1 MEKTDNYTDFN
12 LRNLPTEGH
21 KDVAKFAWDC
31 VGLALAER
39 DRLNLPER
47 WRWNNKMVRGSHW
60 NNTQR
65 SDKGSKITI
74 NLIFSNKQR
83 IVANLTAR
91 NPAAEAIPLDGNNEG
106 VPEVNTYLRKWWIET
121 SQRDSLKSSV
131 DRMEEYGVTFEK
143 PIFNIEKKTPQ
154 TVVMDAFAV
163 LIAPGYWSDIAGEA
177 PYIAFLDAMPIE
189 DIVYKFTVEEKDIA
203 VSDIYSVMGEDREE
217 NVPDAKGNKNS
228 YVKYTDSFKAAQQAK
243 SSKEDIKAG
252 RALVAEVWIRD
263 YSKDKDGKFKYPGNI
278 RTITVVESTKPGGV
292 LLLADVK
299 NPNINP
305 AIDPED
311 ASASYLWDRFP
322 LSKANSFEDTTSI
335 YGYSIVEQVGDLAL
349 KIDEIFSKMI
359 SWAQKTMAPIFV
371 CPNGIGITR
380 EHLKNRVNLVL
391 MPNRPIPLNTM
402 GYIPSP
408 NLPASF
414 MNILQALISFFDRI
428 YAIEEADRGVVPK
441 NVIAASAIT
450 ALQERNE
457 MLMQH
462 KVGAVK
468 YLVGERG
475 KCAISMIQNFA
486 PFAIQVDSDGEQ
498 VEFLG
503 TDLAGRKFN
512 YVVETGSM
520 LPRTSLQTEAMS
532 EKYYQLG
539 AIDRQA
545 LLENTNYPGWKNIV
559 ERVGEGV
566 LGNALQVLVQAGLP
580 QEVARDLQTKLLQS
594 QGGPGGVNQVN
605 VVQGQGG

>member
-1 MEKTDNYTDFN
+1 MEKSENYTDFN
-12 LRNLPTEGH
+12 LRNIPSEGH

-31 VGLALAER
+31 IGIALSER

-65 SDKGSKITI
+65 TSKGSKITV

-91 NPAAEAIPLDGNNEG
+91 NPSAEVVPLDGNDAG
-106 VPEVNTYLRKWWIET
+106 VPEINTYLRKWWIET
-121 SQRDSLKSSV
+121 TQRELLKTSI

-143 PIFNIEKKTPQ
+143 PVWNVEKKTTQ
-154 TVVMDAFAV
+154 TIVMDAFAV
-163 LIAPGYWSDIAGEA
+163 LIAPGYWSDIGGEA

-189 DIVYKFTVEEKDIA
+189 DIVFKFGVDEKDIA
-203 VSDIYSVMGEDREE
+203 ASELYSIMGEDREE
-217 NVPDAKGNKNS
+217 NVPDSKGNKSS

-243 SSKEDIKAG
+243 SSVDGIKAG
-252 RALVAEVWIRD
+252 RALVAELWIRD
-263 YSKDKDGKFKYPGNI
+263 YSKDKEGNDKYPGNI
-278 RTITVVESTKPGGV
+278 RTITVVESTKADGV
-292 LLLADVK
+292 LLADVK

-305 AIDPED
+305 AIAPET
-311 ASASYLWDRFP
+311 ASASYLWNRLP
-322 LSKANSFEDTTSI
+322 ISKANSFEDTTSI

-349 KIDEIFSKMI
+349 KIDEIFSKMV
-359 SWAQKTMAPIFV
+359 SWALKTMAPIFV
-371 CPNGIGITR
+371 CPMGIGIT
-380 EHLKNRVNLVL
+380 EENLKNRVNLVL
-391 MPNRPIPLNTM
+391 RPNRPIPINTI
-402 GYIPSP
+402 GYIPTP

-414 MNILQALISFFDRI
+414 SNILQALISFFDRI

-475 KCAISMIQNFA
+475 KCAISMLQNFA

-520 LPRTSLQTEAMS
+520 LPRTTLQLEAMS
-532 EKYYQLG
+532 EKYYSLG

-545 LLENTNYPGWKNIV
+545 LLENTNYPGWKKIV
-559 ERVGEGV
+559 ERVSEGQ
-566 LGNALQVLVQAGLP
+566 LGNALQILVQAGLP
-580 QEVARDLQTKLLQS
+580 QEVARELQTKLLQS
-594 QGGPGGVNQVN
+594 QGGPGGVAQQN
-605 VVQGQGG
+605 VVQGG

>member
-1 MEKTDNYTDFN
+1 MGKTETYTDYN
-12 LRNLPTEGH
+12 LRNIPAKGH

-31 VGLALAER
+31 VGIALAER

-60 NNTQR
+60 NNTQKT
-65 SDKGSKITI
+65 SKGSKITV

-91 NPAAEAIPLDGNNEG
+91 NPAAEVIPLDGNNDG
-106 VPEVNTYLRKWWIET
+106 VPQINTYLRKWWIE
-121 SQRDSLKSSV
+121 SCQRDSLKSSV

-143 PIFNIEKKTPQ
+143 MVWNTDKETTQ
-154 TVVMDAFAV
+154 TIVMDAFAV
-163 LIAPGYWSDIAGEA
+163 LIAPGYWTDIAAEA

-189 DIVYKFTVEEKDIA
+189 DIVFKFGVEAEDVAI
-203 VSDIYSVMGEDREE
+203 SEIYSIMGEDREKS
-217 NVPDAKGNKNS
+217 VPDPKGNKSS
-228 YVKYTDSFKAAQQAK
+228 YVKYSDTFKTAQQAK
-243 SSKEDIKAG
+243 SSTESIKAG
-252 RALVAEVWIRD
+252 RALVAELWIRD
-263 YSKDKDGKFKYPGNI
+263 YSKDADSNFKYPGNI
-278 RTITVVESTKPGGV
+278 RVVTVVESTKAGGV
-292 LLLADVK
+292 LLLSDVA

-305 AIDPED
+305 ALEPEI
-311 ASASYLWDRFP
+311 ASASYLWNRFP

-349 KIDEIFSKMI
+349 KIDEIFSKMV
-359 SWAQKTMAPIFV
+359 SWALKVMAPIFV
-371 CPNGIGITR
+371 CPTGIGIT
-380 EHLKNRVNLVL
+380 EENLMNRVNLVL
-391 MPNRPIPLNTM
+391 RPNRPIPINTI
-402 GYIPSP
+402 GYIATP

-414 MNILQALISFFDRI
+414 SNILQVLISFFDRI

-475 KCAISMIQNFA
+475 KSAISMLQNFA
-486 PFAIQVDSDGEQ
+486 PFEITVDSDGDH
-498 VEFLG
+498 VAFLG

-520 LPRTSLQTEAMS
+520 LPRTTLQTEAMS

-545 LLENTNYPGWKNIV
+545 LLENTNYPGWKKIV
-559 ERVGEGV
+559 ERTGEGV
-566 LGNALQVLVQAGLP
+566 LGNALQILVQAGLP
-580 QEVARDLQTKLLQS
+580 QEVARELQTKLLQS

-605 VVQGQGG
+605 VVQG